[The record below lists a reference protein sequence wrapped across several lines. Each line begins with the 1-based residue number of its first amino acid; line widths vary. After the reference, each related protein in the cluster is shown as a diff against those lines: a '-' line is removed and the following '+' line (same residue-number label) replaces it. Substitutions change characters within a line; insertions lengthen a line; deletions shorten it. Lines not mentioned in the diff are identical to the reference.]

1 MAPRDSFGRTQIIS
15 AGRHLTGSSPTGR
28 ISSHALWQLLCKSH
42 DLTTLEL
49 CDLACISNHNLEAY
63 ENLQKVYQQKEQ
75 EMKSL
80 PTTDKQRFAP
90 YRIPQKNIATTH
102 LPGSSIRHLIIT
114 KYMTTPL
121 SKPGFESL
129 LKLFPKLNRLEYET
143 NFYAFDNLFEG
154 MSQEMFN
161 AERIAV
167 KAWSDQRKEILEY
180 KGQWNANVT
189 PEQRLMAGMASVSSE
204 TN

>member
-1 MAPRDSFGRTQIIS
+1 
-15 AGRHLTGSSPTGR
+15 
-28 ISSHALWQLLCKSH
+28 
-42 DLTTLEL
+42 
-49 CDLACISNHNLEAY
+49 
-63 ENLQKVYQQKEQ
+63 
-75 EMKSL
+75 MKSL